1 MNDDDDH
8 LKLLQQRLDAI
19 DQLTDYEAKILL
31 KLLLTTLTSTHELL
45 TDRLDK

>member
-1 MNDDDDH
+1 MNDDD
-8 LKLLQQRLDAI
+8 LKLLQQRLEAI

-31 KLLLTTLTSTHELL
+31 KLLLTTLTSTHEIL